1 MKHRST
7 LWQRALVAGII
18 TFTIPLSV
26 YGQAEGSDASGRKG
40 RAHAGCPSAEAGGSQ
55 PDLTKSRTMPTDV
68 SDLQGTTN
76 AHRNT
81 SPTSTETLGTPGNP
95 SATHNQTN
103 SPKNS
108 SSDTE

>member
-7 LWQRALVAGII
+7 LWQRTLVTGMM

-26 YGQAEGSDASGRKG
+26 YGQAAVGDASGREG
-40 RAHAGCPSAEAGGSQ
+40 GTHAGCPSAEADGNQS
-55 PDLTKSRTMPTDV
+55 DLTESRTMPTDV
-68 SDLQGTTN
+68 SDLRGKTN

-81 SPTSTETLGTPGNP
+81 SPTATESLGTPSNP
-95 SATHNQTN
+95 SAAHNQTN

-108 SSDTE
+108 SSDIE

>member
-7 LWQRALVAGII
+7 LWQGTLVAGIM

-26 YGQAEGSDASGRKG
+26 YGQAAGSDALGREG

-55 PDLTKSRTMPTDV
+55 PDLTESRTMPTDV
-68 SDLQGTTN
+68 SDLRGTTN

-81 SPTSTETLGTPGNP
+81 SPTATEALGTRGNP
-95 SATHNQTN
+95 SANHNQTN

-108 SSDTE
+108 SSDAE

>member
-7 LWQRALVAGII
+7 LWQRALVAGIM

-26 YGQAEGSDASGRKG
+26 YGQAAGSDASGREG

-55 PDLTKSRTMPTDV
+55 PDLTESRTMPTDV
-68 SDLQGTTN
+68 SDLRGTTN
-76 AHRNT
+76 AHRST
-81 SPTSTETLGTPGNP
+81 SPTAMGALGTSGN
-95 SATHNQTN
+95 SSTNQTN